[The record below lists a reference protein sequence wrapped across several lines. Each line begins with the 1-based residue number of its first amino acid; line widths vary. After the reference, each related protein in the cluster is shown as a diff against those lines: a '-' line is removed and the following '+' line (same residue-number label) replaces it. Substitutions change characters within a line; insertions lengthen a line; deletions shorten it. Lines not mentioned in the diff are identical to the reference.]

1 MRWTRLLTLFTPMTI
16 MGMVLATC
24 GGAPALQSGS
34 SSTAA
39 PPVLVSAPTSGIT
52 PTVANA
58 PTSAHAPPALSAP
71 TAGTDA
77 TATSVPLANT
87 NPARPND
94 MTQARLRVS
103 QCVYGEPDMDVYLNG
118 KVPVNAG
125 VPLSYLGAGGVSR
138 YEYLAPGTYRVSIV
152 PTGMGSDK
160 TFLGPLDVTLAAGHR
175 YTVVALGQAEEAS
188 HKALVI
194 DETDAY
200 QAIGATPDGD
210 AHITVN
216 NIKGVQG
223 IDFSEGGIV
232 RDKDVPYGGFK
243 AAIWPVGNFKDLA
256 VTGSGVSNQIID
268 TGADGFN
275 TPGTD
280 TLDCFGG
287 HYPGM
292 MGQNFD
298 THTSPSTSLLN
309 AVEFL
314 RDASDEAAKNGGPSR
329 SFKTFLAALDTTGLT
344 QMLTTGGPYLLFP
357 PTDEAFAALPKAQ
370 LDALMANPKVLADVL
385 RAHIVEGYYPPA
397 TLITG
402 RFADRFERTVSNMLG
417 AKLALTSSDGL
428 YINGDRVGGEDTAM
442 VANGTRIFF
451 QINKI
456 VLPAT
461 K

>member
-1 MRWTRLLTLFTPMTI
+1 MHTSRLILLIVVAATA
-16 MGMVLATC
+16 LAGC
-24 GGAPALQSGS
+24 AGAPAQPSANGV
-34 SSTAA
+34 TA
-39 PPVLVSAPTSGIT
+39 PPAATVVA
-52 PTVANA
+52 PTVA
-58 PTSAHAPPALSAP
+58 PAP
-71 TAGTDA
+71 TAASAPA
-77 TATSVPLANT
+77 TGIVSTA
-87 NPARPND
+87 PND
-94 MTQARLRVS
+94 ATQARLRVS
-103 QCVYGEPDMDVYLNG
+103 QCVYGAPEMEVYVNG
-118 KVPVNAG
+118 KVPVDAD
-125 VPLSYLGAGGVSR
+125 VPLSYLGAGSVSR
-138 YEYLAPGTYRVSIV
+138 YEYLAPGSYSVAVV
-152 PTGMGSDK
+152 PTGMGVDK
-160 TFLGPLDVTLAAGHR
+160 AFLGPLDVPMVAGHR
-175 YTVVALGQAEEAS
+175 YTVVALGQADEAS

-200 QAIGATPDGD
+200 QAIGATPAGD

-256 VTGSGVSNQIID
+256 VTGSGMSNQVID
-268 TGADGFN
+268 SGADGFN

-287 HYPGM
+287 HYPGT

-309 AVEFL
+309 AIDFL
-314 RDASDEAAKNGGPSR
+314 RGASDEATKNGGRSP
-329 SFKTFLAALDTTGLT
+329 SFKTFLAALEITGLT
-344 QMLTTGGPYLLFP
+344 QMLATGGPYLLFP
-357 PTDEAFAALPKAQ
+357 PTDEAFAALPKATR
-370 LDALMANPKVLADVL
+370 DALLTDPKVLADVL

-417 AKLALTSSDGL
+417 AKLALSSSDGL

-451 QINKI
+451 QINK
-456 VLPAT
+456 VLLPVT